1 MKRQKNPN
9 VIPHGIAVRCGGG
22 AGAIYTAADVY
33 KSTGRDVT
41 RPTTPQDIA
50 DGFNYFAKTIRE
62 RAGAYACRQADPE
75 LARLYYTW
83 HRGVTNCGDIAR
95 KRLENCPDLPTLPPL
110 PGDHFFAG
118 MANLAD
124 YCTQSAKRLCAVD
137 VNAPAPVRVLTTVD
151 RAADYIMKHAGD
163 NGCKSRTVSKEACDM
178 ELQPFINTISPVLKT
193 LGFHVGRG
201 CNAAWYPPRNAAK

>member
-1 MKRQKNPN
+1 MEKVQPFTPIRLR
-9 VIPHGIAVRCGGG
+9 A
-22 AGAIYTAADVY
+22 
-33 KSTGRDVT
+33 
-41 RPTTPQDIA
+41 TTPQDIA

-62 RAGAYACRQADPE
+62 RARPYACRRDDPALE
-75 LARLYYTW
+75 GLYDLW
-83 HRGVTNCGDIAR
+83 WGSVDAWRR
-95 KRLENCPDLPTLPPL
+95 KNRPDLPTLPPL

-124 YCTQSAKRLCAVD
+124 YCTQTAKRFCAVD
-137 VNAPAPVRVLTTVD
+137 ANAPAPVRVPTTVD

-178 ELQPFINTISPVLKT
+178 ELQPFINTISPALKR